1 MQISDTSKPANQV
14 NEIAELKAKIAD
26 LEEHIHAIGFN
37 STLVANI
44 FKDILN
50 GKKPNPEFIDILNDT
65 KFELKLIEE
74 DDDADL

>member
-1 MQISDTSKPANQV
+1 MQKSDKSIPQNEVNQ
-14 NEIAELKAKIAD
+14 IAELKEKINE

-50 GKKPNPEFIDILNDT
+50 GKKPNPEFIEILNDT

-74 DDDADL
+74 DDDADM